1 MYLPKMSAY
10 KTNFDGTKYVSL
22 LIKGDKLLGKYNE
35 IWEKVGNSLKK

>member
-35 IWEKVGNSLKK
+35 I